1 MSDLYRPIRHLAF
14 FEALGSLEEGST
26 DWHATT
32 AGLVVLRL
40 VDAWYDEGAHIAAA
54 DAWGLSAVREAVGAM
69 TAGDPARTI
78 LSGVVDAVAAAERA
92 DFSVVAT
99 RLSAYGRALHFD
111 AKWRLAAD
119 VYETLLT
126 YAHPI
131 DESDVY
137 INASMQLGYCL
148 RMLGEFDQ
156 AAVAYADAGRIATS
170 MGDVVGILRARIAD
184 ARLSMSRGNLP
195 RAEEILDDTIARATS
210 ESLHDVAGLALHERS
225 IVAYDRGDFQG
236 SIRFAYDA
244 LPKLTG
250 QSARD
255 RVLVDI
261 AASFLELGV
270 ASAARDA
277 FLVLAATAQEQYV
290 RWTATLNLLELSVLD
305 TNEPRFES
313 YRRELATV
321 ELPANLEVAYHLQ
334 TGKGYSAFGRW
345 ERAERAL
352 TRAVEL
358 AAKHRLNQLLFS
370 AEESLRQLEVGKQAT
385 RTNPVLIPVVAP
397 ESVADVAAA
406 IHQMRTLVGVHD

>member
-1 MSDLYRPIRHLAF
+1 MSDPYRTIRHLAF

-32 AGLVVLRL
+32 AGLVVLRM
-40 VDAWYDEGAHIAAA
+40 VDAWYDEGAHVAAA
-54 DAWGLSAVREAVGAM
+54 DAWGLTAVREAVAAM

-78 LSGVVDAVAAAERA
+78 LSGVVDAVATAERA

-119 VYETLLT
+119 VYETLLA

-156 AAVAYADAGRIATS
+156 AAVAYADAGRVATS

-195 RAEEILDDTIARATS
+195 RAEEILDDTIARAKS
-210 ESLHDVAGLALHERS
+210 ESLDDVAGLAMHERA
-225 IVAYDRGDFQG
+225 IVAYDRGDFPL

-270 ASAARDA
+270 TSAARDA

-290 RWTATLNLLELSVLD
+290 RWTATLNLLELAVVD
-305 TNEPRFES
+305 TNEPAFES
-313 YRRELATV
+313 YRRELAAI
-321 ELPANLEVAYHLQ
+321 ELPANLEVSYHLQ
-334 TGKGYSAFGRW
+334 SGKGYTAFGRW
-345 ERAERAL
+345 DRAQRSL

-358 AAKHRLNQLLFS
+358 AAKHRLNQLLFA
-370 AEESLRQLEVGKQAT
+370 AEESLRQLEIGKSAA
-385 RTNPVLIPVVAP
+385 RTNIPVVPAIAP
-397 ESVADVAAA
+397 DSVADVAAA
-406 IHQMRTLVGVHD
+406 IHQMRTLVAAHD

>member
-210 ESLHDVAGLALHERS
+210 ESLADVAGLALHERS
-225 IVAYDRGDFQG
+225 TVAYERRDYSRA
-236 SIRFAYDA
+236 IRFAYDA
-244 LPKLTG
+244 LAKLSG

-255 RVLVDI
+255 RALADI

-270 ASAARDA
+270 TSAARDA

-290 RWTATLNLLELSVLD
+290 RWSATLNLLDVSTLEGS
-305 TNEPRFES
+305 EPRFEA
-313 YRRELATV
+313 YRRELSGV
-321 ELPANLEVAYHLQ
+321 ELPVVLQVHYHLLV
-334 TGKGYSAFGRW
+334 GKGYAAFGRSD
-345 ERAERAL
+345 RARGALVRA
-352 TRAVEL
+352 AEL
-358 AAKHRLNQLLFS
+358 AAEHRLNQLLFT
-370 AEESLRQLEVGKQAT
+370 AEDGLRQLEKGERAQERKAWA
-385 RTNPVLIPVVAP
+385 PAVAP
-397 ESVADVAAA
+397 DAVADVAVA
-406 IHQMRTLVGVHD
+406 IQQMRATAGVNE

>member
-1 MSDLYRPIRHLAF
+1 VSDPYRTIRHLAF
-14 FEALGSLEEGST
+14 FEALGSLEEGSA

-32 AGLVVLRL
+32 AGLVVLRM
-40 VDAWYDEGAHIAAA
+40 VDAWYDEGAHVAAA
-54 DAWGLSAVREAVGAM
+54 DAWGLTAVREAVAAM

-78 LSGVVDAVAAAERA
+78 LNGVVDAIATAERA

-119 VYETLLT
+119 VYETLLA

-148 RMLGEFDQ
+148 RMVGNFDQ

-195 RAEEILDDTIARATS
+195 RAAEILDDTIARAQS
-210 ESLHDVAGLALHERS
+210 ESLDDVTGLALHERS
-225 IVAYDRGDFQG
+225 IVAYEGRDYTNA
-236 SIRFAYDA
+236 IRFAYDA
-244 LPKLTG
+244 LPKLAG

-255 RVLVDI
+255 RVLADI
-261 AASFLELGV
+261 AASFLDLGV
-270 ASAARDA
+270 VSAARDA

-290 RWTATLNLLELSVLD
+290 RWTATLNLMELSVLE
-305 TNEPRFES
+305 TSEPRFES
-313 YRRELATV
+313 YRRELAGV
-321 ELPANLEVAYHLQ
+321 ELPPNLAVGYPPDRERLHDVRTLGSCTPRAQ
-334 TGKGYSAFGRW
+334 PSDGTGGETSP
-345 ERAERAL
+345 E
-352 TRAVEL
+352 
-358 AAKHRLNQLLFS
+358 
-370 AEESLRQLEVGKQAT
+370 
-385 RTNPVLIPVVAP
+385 PVVLFRRGRSSTA
-397 ESVADVAAA
+397 
-406 IHQMRTLVGVHD
+406 

>member
-1 MSDLYRPIRHLAF
+1 VSDPYRPIRHLAF

-32 AGLVVLRL
+32 AGLVVLRM
-40 VDAWYDEGAHIAAA
+40 VDAWYDEGAHVAAA
-54 DAWGLSAVREAVGAM
+54 DAWGLTAVREAVAEM

-111 AKWRLAAD
+111 AKWRLASD
-119 VYETLLT
+119 VYETLLA

-137 INASMQLGYCL
+137 INAAMQLGYCL

-156 AAVAYADAGRIATS
+156 AAVAYADAGRVATS

-210 ESLHDVAGLALHERS
+210 ESLDDVAGLAMHERA
-225 IVAYDRGDFQG
+225 IVAFDRGDFPK

-270 ASAARDA
+270 TSAARDA

-290 RWTATLNLLELSVLD
+290 RWTATLNLLELAVVD
-305 TNEPRFES
+305 TNEPAFES
-313 YRRELATV
+313 YRRELAAID
-321 ELPANLEVAYHLQ
+321 LPVHLEVSYHLQ
-334 TGKGYSAFGRW
+334 TGKGYSAFSRW
-345 ERAERAL
+345 DRAERSL
-352 TRAVEL
+352 TRALEL
-358 AAKHRLNQLLFS
+358 AAKHRLNQLLFA
-370 AEESLRQLEVGKQAT
+370 AEESLRQLEIGKHAA
-385 RTNPVLIPVVAP
+385 RTSVPFVPAVAP
-397 ESVADVAAA
+397 ASVADVAAA
-406 IHQMRTLVGVHD
+406 IHQMRALVGAHE